1 MKKWHDN
8 DHPKDK
14 TYREELVSLAYKI
27 VPLPS
32 GCSNCWGDSG
42 EGCTD
47 ECRRSSD
54 EHSKKINETVQ
65 AIQEHIDKALK
76 ELEELLKECKPKKLR
91 TTWVSEDPHIQQM
104 IDESC
109 ADAIDDYEKNI
120 KKAIGGK

>member
-1 MKKWHDN
+1 MSPKGLEDMKKWHDN

-76 ELEELLKECKPKKLR
+76 KLEELLLECKPEKK
-91 TTWVSEDPHIQQM
+91 TKKDVPDP
-104 IDESC
+104 
-109 ADAIDDYEKNI
+109 YEVGI
-120 KKAIGGK
+120 HATIYWCI